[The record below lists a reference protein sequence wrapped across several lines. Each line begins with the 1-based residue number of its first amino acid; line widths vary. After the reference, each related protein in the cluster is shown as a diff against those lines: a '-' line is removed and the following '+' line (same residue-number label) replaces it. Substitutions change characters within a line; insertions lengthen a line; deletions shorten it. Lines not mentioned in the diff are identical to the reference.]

1 MTVFL
6 DLADVLAL
14 ASRLLGDP
22 PPIRDVGLLESAV
35 ARPRTVVFGVEAY
48 ETIWTKAA
56 ALLQSIVNNHAL
68 IDGNKRLG
76 WLATAVFL
84 ELNDIPISQ
93 ASNDDVYEF
102 VLSVASGS
110 PEFDEIAERLQDL
123 INRLGPPLSHSN
135 QLHVLVHPT
144 CCSATRGKQQLE
156 RETTTSE
163 RTQTTS
169 CVLLVAWRTTEN
181 ATDCSGEN
189 QQRCHHAFDQEAND
203 VLLCTR

>member
-84 ELNDIPISQ
+84 ELNDMPISQ

-110 PEFDEIAERLQDL
+110 PDVEEIAKRLQSL
-123 INRLGPPLSHSN
+123 INR
-135 QLHVLVHPT
+135 
-144 CCSATRGKQQLE
+144 
-156 RETTTSE
+156 
-163 RTQTTS
+163 
-169 CVLLVAWRTTEN
+169 
-181 ATDCSGEN
+181 
-189 QQRCHHAFDQEAND
+189 
-203 VLLCTR
+203 

>member
-14 ASRLLGDP
+14 ASRLLGDS

-84 ELNDIPISQ
+84 ELNDLPISQ

-110 PEFDEIAERLQDL
+110 PEVDEIAE
-123 INRLGPPLSHSN
+123 
-135 QLHVLVHPT
+135 QL
-144 CCSATRGKQQLE
+144 RG
-156 RETTTSE
+156 
-163 RTQTTS
+163 
-169 CVLLVAWRTTEN
+169 LL
-181 ATDCSGEN
+181 DP
-189 QQRCHHAFDQEAND
+189 
-203 VLLCTR
+203 